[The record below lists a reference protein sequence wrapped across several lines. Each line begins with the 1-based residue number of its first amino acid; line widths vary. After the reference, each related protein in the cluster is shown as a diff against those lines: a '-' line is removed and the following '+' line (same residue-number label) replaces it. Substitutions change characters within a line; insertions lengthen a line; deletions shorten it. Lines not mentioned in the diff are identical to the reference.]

1 MFMRYKKGAA
11 RLTKTIVEHLF
22 HDIYNFSKKNVSQPR
37 NANSEIAELF
47 DRKSPEKGLI
57 HGKG

>member
-1 MFMRYKKGAA
+1 MFMKYKKGAD
-11 RLTKTIVEHLF
+11 RLTKTSVEHLF
-22 HDIYNFSKKNVSQPR
+22 HDIYNFSKKNVNQPR

-47 DRKSPEKGLI
+47 DRTSPEMVLI

>member
-1 MFMRYKKGAA
+1 MRYKKGAD
-11 RLTKTIVEHLF
+11 RLTKTSVEHLF
-22 HDIYNFSKKNVSQPR
+22 HDIYNFSKKKLSLPR

-47 DRKSPEKGLI
+47 DRTSPEKGLI